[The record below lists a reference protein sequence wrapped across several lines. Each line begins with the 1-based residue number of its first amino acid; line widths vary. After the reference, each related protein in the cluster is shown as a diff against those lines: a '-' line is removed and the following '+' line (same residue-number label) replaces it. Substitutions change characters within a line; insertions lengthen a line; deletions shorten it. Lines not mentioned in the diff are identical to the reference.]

1 MINWTEVLVAILV
14 PFVLNIGALIYFVG
28 NWDSRLANFGNRL
41 DRIEK
46 ESERNQDTSNRADA
60 RVDERIQA
68 LALVIARLE
77 PQINDIR
84 SHLSFMSRQA
94 QDCTVPDCPL
104 AINLGRRLVKTPSA

>member
-1 MINWTEVLVAILV
+1 MNNWNEILPILV
-14 PFVLNIGALIYFVG
+14 PIVLNLGMAIYFVG
-28 NWDSRLANFGNRL
+28 NWNSQLTGFSTRL

-104 AINLGRRLVKTPSA
+104 AVNLGRRLMKPQNA